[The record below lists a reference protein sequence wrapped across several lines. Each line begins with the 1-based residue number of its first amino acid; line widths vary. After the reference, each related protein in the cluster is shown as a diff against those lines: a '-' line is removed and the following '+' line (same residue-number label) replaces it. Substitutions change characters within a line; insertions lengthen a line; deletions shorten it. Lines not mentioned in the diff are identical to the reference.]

1 MGNTIENI
9 PNSST
14 LINSMRSIGYD
25 FESAL
30 ADILDNSITAKAKK
44 IDINFPIGNDEE
56 LFLEIFDDGIGM
68 DRKELIE
75 AMRFGSSKTQE
86 RDKDD
91 LGRFGL
97 GLKTASLS
105 QCRKLTVVSK
115 KGGFPSAFSWDIDIL
130 SARSN
135 WDMLELTY
143 EEINKKFPKYEK
155 YSNLNSFTIV
165 LWEKFDRLVQEV
177 NLFNSI
183 NDIFSRKISSAEK
196 HLALV
201 FHRFVEDGLQININ
215 GFGIKPIDP
224 FLSSHNKTD
233 EKPEE
238 FLNTKTS
245 SGINEKVGIKP
256 YILPYHKDLSKD
268 DFEKIGGLENLD
280 KQGFYVYR
288 NKRLMIYGTWFKIRP
303 KSELSR
309 NARIRVDI
317 PNTLDDLWSIDIK
330 KQKAI
335 IPSTLLEQLRGE
347 VSSSIEK
354 SKKIYEYKGNIQT
367 KDGSIWNKITDL
379 RVNSVRYEINIKS
392 DLLENLFDNLDE
404 KTINTIKKI
413 FSLIEYSIPY
423 RDIYNAVSEKRD
435 VNKIEESQVDSIL
448 TQAITLYYDFKKK
461 RNLNSDAIIDKI
473 CDYEPFLSANIKE
486 KMKEMVKING

>member
-1 MGNTIENI
+1 MSVTLENI
-9 PNSST
+9 PNSSI

-30 ADILDNSITAKAKK
+30 ADIIDNSITAKAKK
-44 IDINFPIGNDEE
+44 IDINFPVGNHDA
-56 LFLEIFDDGIGM
+56 LFLEIVDDGVGM
-68 DRKELIE
+68 DREELIE
-75 AMRFGSSKTQE
+75 AMRFGSIKSQE
-86 RDKDD
+86 RNKDD

-105 QCRKLTVVSK
+105 QCRKFTVVSK
-115 KGGFPSAFSWDIDIL
+115 KAGFCSAFSWDIDVL
-130 SARSN
+130 SSTSN
-135 WDMLELTY
+135 WNMMELTF
-143 EEINKKFPKYEK
+143 EEICVKIPKYHK
-155 YSNLNSFTIV
+155 YSNLDSFTIV
-165 LWEKFDRLVQEV
+165 LWEKFDRLSQEV
-177 NLFNSI
+177 DLFN
-183 NDIFSRKISSAEK
+183 DITDVFSRRINTAEK
-196 HLALV
+196 YLALI
-201 FHRFVEDGLQININ
+201 FHRFIEDGLKIYINN
-215 GFGIKPIDP
+215 FEIKSIDP

-245 SGINEKVGIKP
+245 TGKNEKVGIKT
-256 YILPYHKDLSKD
+256 YILPYHKDLTKA
-268 DFEKIGGLENLD
+268 DFDKIGGLENLD

-288 NKRLMIYGTWFKIRP
+288 NKRLMIYGTWFKMRP
-303 KSELSR
+303 KSELAR

-335 IPSTLLEQLRGE
+335 IPNTILEQLRGE

-367 KDGSIWNKITDL
+367 KDGSIWNKVVEL
-379 RVNSVRYEINIKS
+379 RENSIRYEINLKS
-392 DLLENLFDNLDE
+392 ELLENLFDNLDD
-404 KTINTIKKI
+404 KSINTIKKI
-413 FSLIEYSIPY
+413 FTLIEYSLPY
-423 RDIYNAVSEKRD
+423 KDIYNAVSEKRE
-435 VNKIEESQVDSIL
+435 VNKIEELQADWIL

-461 RNLNSDAIIDKI
+461 RNLSSDAIVDKI

-486 KMKEMVKING
+486 KMKEMVNKNG

>member
-1 MGNTIENI
+1 MSKTLENI
-9 PNSST
+9 PNSSV

-30 ADILDNSITAKAKK
+30 ADILDNSITAKANR
-44 IDINFPIGNDEE
+44 IDINFPVGNDDDI
-56 LFLEIFDDGIGM
+56 FLEIVDNGIGM
-68 DRKELIE
+68 NREELIE
-75 AMRFGSSKTQE
+75 AMRFGSVKGIE

-105 QCRKLTVVSK
+105 QCRKFTVVSK
-115 KGGFPSAFSWDIDIL
+115 KNDFLFAFSWDIDLL
-130 SARSN
+130 SAESN
-135 WDMLELTY
+135 WNMMELSMD
-143 EEINKKFPKYEK
+143 EIVMKIPKYQQ
-155 YSNLNSFTIV
+155 YSYLDSYTIV
-165 LWEKFDRLVQEV
+165 LWEKFDRLRQEV
-177 NLFNSI
+177 DLFNNI
-183 NDIFSRKISSAEK
+183 KDIFSKKIRSAEK
-196 HLALV
+196 HLALI
-201 FHRFVEDGLQININ
+201 FHRFIENGLKILIND
-215 GFGIKPIDP
+215 FEIKSIDP
-224 FLSSHNKTD
+224 FLSLHNKTD

-238 FLNTKTS
+238 FLNTMTS
-245 SGINEKVGIKP
+245 TGENEKVGIKT
-256 YILPYHKDLSKD
+256 YILPYHKDLSKA

-303 KSELSR
+303 KSELAR

-335 IPSTLLEQLRGE
+335 IPSTILDQLRGE
-347 VSSSIEK
+347 VSISIEK

-367 KDGSIWNKITDL
+367 KDGSIWTKVIDL
-379 RVNSVRYEINIKS
+379 RENSIRYEINLKS
-392 DLLENLFDNLDE
+392 DLLENLFDNLDD

-413 FSLIEYSIPY
+413 FNLVEYSLPY
-423 RDIYNAVSEKRD
+423 KDIYNAVSEKRD
-435 VNKIEESQVDSIL
+435 VNKIEEFQADTIL
-448 TQAITLYYDFKKK
+448 TQAITLFNDFRNR
-461 RNLNSDAIIDKI
+461 RNLSSDAIIDKI

-486 KMKEMVKING
+486 RLKEIVKTSG